1 MTTNESID
9 RLLDDLA
16 RRLAERGMH
25 PPTDPTASPKPG
37 GKRPAFEK
45 RETHPKG

>member
-16 RRLAERGMH
+16 RRLAERGLY
-25 PPTDPTASPKPG
+25 PTASPKPG